1 MRRAGPIPA
10 NTECRTPKRVIALH
24 CETIKTKRG
33 TGYVQT
39 FRSAT
44 VIESY
49 RLASG
54 EWSEPVE
61 LTFDDPEALWEEI
74 TDYTRV
80 RARTWLVSYLAGN
93 QLRIAQAFKYLPRL
107 GWITN
112 PDPIVGDNMLSIGWH
127 NDKRSLLSVD
137 LFSYL
142 PHSLES
148 IEKWTISTDHRIR
161 AIYQGFLELIELQHD
176 YDLGNFSRTGASNSS
191 NHFRHRHMTT
201 RIWVHDNDDA
211 LTAER
216 ASIFTG
222 RTEAW
227 HIGAFRHLDE
237 WDLPLAY
244 ARVGLDTALP
254 VRLLGLRTG
263 RLPRR
268 GPTSFLGFAHVRC
281 TVPVLPCR
289 SGGPGDARGGQV
301 SWPVGEFSGWYWQDE
316 LALAEAYGAEV
327 EVTEAYEYA
336 TAPVLSDWALWIMQ
350 SQSPHVQLSPVQQ
363 SAAKH
368 WGRALIGKFGAMIP
382 DWRDGGSLDDCDL
395 ELCTEIDDRYG
406 RGERLTIGGRSLV
419 SFEKRYTDN
428 AFPALMSRVV
438 SECRM
443 RLWKLMCVAGLDHV
457 FYVDT
462 DSLFVDRIGS
472 QNLKTFTTT
481 GGGWGVRIKAH
492 HDAGTILGPRQL
504 ILAGGPRVSGLPK
517 DARELGNQ
525 MFGAQAT
532 ESFRAGAG
540 TGRSA
545 EIMTSARTFTIRG
558 SDSRRR
564 HLTDGSTE
572 AIAI

>member
-24 CETIKTKRG
+24 CETIKKKRG
-33 TGYVQT
+33 TGYVQS

-54 EWSEPVE
+54 EWSGPVE
-61 LTFDDPEALWEEI
+61 LIFDDPAELWQEI
-74 TDYTRV
+74 TDFTRV

-107 GWITN
+107 GWTTN
-112 PDPIVGDNMLSIGWH
+112 PDPIVGDNVLSIGWH

-142 PHSLES
+142 PQT
-148 IEKWTISTDHRIR
+148 IETIGRTTYTGVTGIAVYR
-161 AIYQGFLELIELQHD
+161 AFQEIIALQHD
-176 YDLGNFSRTGASNSS
+176 HDLGNFSRTGASNSS
-191 NHFRHRHMTT
+191 NAFRHKHMTT

-227 HIGAFRHLDE
+227 RIGAFRHLDE

-244 ARVGLDTALP
+244 PRVGLDTALP

-263 RLPRR
+263 GLPRR

-316 LALAEAYGAEV
+316 LKLAEAYGAKV

-382 DWRDGGSLDDCDL
+382 DWHDGGSLDDCDL

-428 AFPALMSRVV
+428 ASPALMSRVI

-443 RLWKLMCVAGLDHV
+443 RLWALMVCAGLDHV
-457 FYVDT
+457 AYVDT
-462 DSLFVDRIGS
+462 DSLFTDHEGSDRLRAFVEAG
-472 QNLKTFTTT
+472 N
-481 GGGWGVRIKAH
+481 GWGVRIKNPNV
-492 HDAGTILGPRQL
+492 DVTILGPRQL
-504 ILAGGPRVSGLPK
+504 VVDGGLKVSGLPK
-517 DARELGNQ
+517 GAKLGLDDKYHTD
-525 MFGAQAT
+525 AT
-532 ESFRAGAG
+532 ESFRGGAG

-564 HLTDGSTE
+564 HLADGTTE